1 MHLKK
6 PDYGDFT
13 NSGLVV
19 LDNGPYAGQRIE
31 IDAEQCY
38 LYGYNLG
45 RTDLSYLFMTSKKCF
60 KELLLFTTLS
70 VMGRIGLEPMT
81 RELRARCSTN

>member
-1 MHLKK
+1 MHFKK

-38 LYGYNLG
+38 LYGYNLS
-45 RTDLSYLFMTSKKCF
+45 RTDLSYLFMTSKIFF
-60 KELLLFTTLS
+60 KDYYLHFNS
-70 VMGRIGLEPMT
+70 
-81 RELRARCSTN
+81 